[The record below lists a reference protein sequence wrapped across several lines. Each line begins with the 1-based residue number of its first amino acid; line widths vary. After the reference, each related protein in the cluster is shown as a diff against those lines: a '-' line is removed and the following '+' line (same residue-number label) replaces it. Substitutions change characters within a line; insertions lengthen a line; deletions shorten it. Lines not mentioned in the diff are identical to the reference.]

1 MHIGVCTIQLQLL
14 ANHSLKEKRRII
26 KSIKDKVKNKYN
38 VSIAE
43 IDSLD
48 KWQLATLGIACVS
61 NDSRFANSTLSNVI
75 EFIDNM
81 RVADLIDYH
90 IEIL

>member
-14 ANHSLKEKRRII
+14 ENHSLKEKRRII
-26 KSIKDKVKNKYN
+26 KSIKDRVKNKFN

-48 KWQLATLGIACVS
+48 KWQIATLGIACVS
-61 NDSRFANSTLSNVI
+61 NDSRFANSTISNVI

-81 RVADLIDYH
+81 RVAYLIDYH